1 MATSKKL
8 IDIAEQSSMVGIKLL
23 ENIED
28 DKFEEA
34 KKFATEVVD
43 IFTNKATF
51 EVAIV
56 ALLLA
61 LSATVTTGERT

>member
-34 KKFATEVVD
+34 KKFATEAVD